1 MPTLPPRLLIAALA
15 AASAAHAAPTP
26 DRAAPKPACE
36 AFTDQ
41 RELRYRQPAA
51 TITGHIVAGSV
62 AEPDAGRPDVGQQLV
77 FGTAELASDDDG
89 KRVRVSYAYWNSIDG
104 CGGWE
109 PARGSRFTFDLA
121 DDKATDGVL
130 RVMRYGV
137 QLGAR

>member
-1 MPTLPPRLLIAALA
+1 MPPLRLPLALLLIGGPAV
-15 AASAAHAAPTP
+15 AAPAP
-26 DRAAPKPACE
+26 DRVAAKPACE
-36 AFTDQ
+36 AFTDP
-41 RELRYRQPAA
+41 RELRYRVPAA

-89 KRVRVSYAYWNSIDG
+89 KRVRVSYAYWNSTDG

-109 PARGSRFTFDLA
+109 PAQGRRFTFDLA
-121 DDKATDGVL
+121 DDKAADGAL
-130 RVMRYGV
+130 RVMRYGL